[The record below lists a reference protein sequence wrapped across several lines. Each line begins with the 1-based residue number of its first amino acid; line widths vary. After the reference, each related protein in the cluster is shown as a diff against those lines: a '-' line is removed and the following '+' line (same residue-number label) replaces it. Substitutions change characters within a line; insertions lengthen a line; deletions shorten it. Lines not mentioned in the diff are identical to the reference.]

1 MAAEQGQLRDRRADG
16 AASQASIAGA
26 IHEVSE
32 RAQLLVREEIELAKA
47 ELTQKVTSIA
57 KGAAVGAAAG
67 IFVVTAL
74 LFVLHG
80 LSWLAWDLL
89 FKGTNYY
96 WGFFIVAAALLLLG
110 AIAGFLAARLFKFGT
125 PPTPKMAIDEAKLI
139 RETVTSSSPMETV

>member
-1 MAAEQGQLRDRRADG
+1 LDAEQGQLGDRRADG

-26 IHEVSE
+26 IQEVSE

-47 ELTQKVTSIA
+47 ELSQKVTSIA
-57 KGAAVGAAAG
+57 KGAAVGAVAG
-67 IFVVTAL
+67 IFIVTAL

-89 FKGTNYY
+89 FKGTNSY

-110 AIAGFLAARLFKFGT
+110 AIAGFLAARWLKFGT

-139 RETVTSSSPMETV
+139 RETVTSSSPRETV

>member
-1 MAAEQGQLRDRRADG
+1 LAAEQGQLGDRRADG
-16 AASQASIAGA
+16 AATQASIAGA
-26 IHEVSE
+26 IQEVSE

-110 AIAGFLAARLFKFGT
+110 AIAGFVAARLFRFGT

-139 RETVTSSSPMETV
+139 RETVTSSSPRETV